1 MLNAAAMVERNGA
14 PSSKQRA
21 TAWRPRWLTSA
32 YDLVD
37 LDARRRH
44 PLLKVI
50 HDAASDMVR
59 YAGELGLTPVFLS
72 RRRQGAPTPTTPS
85 PLANLHQRTHR
96 DSQS

>member
-1 MLNAAAMVERNGA
+1 MFSAAAMVERNGA

-59 YAGELGLTPVFLS
+59 YAGELGLTPVA
-72 RRRQGAPTPTTPS
+72 RTRIAQGIHQQPPPNRFS
-85 PLANLHQRTHR
+85 GLLAGPQE
-96 DSQS
+96 